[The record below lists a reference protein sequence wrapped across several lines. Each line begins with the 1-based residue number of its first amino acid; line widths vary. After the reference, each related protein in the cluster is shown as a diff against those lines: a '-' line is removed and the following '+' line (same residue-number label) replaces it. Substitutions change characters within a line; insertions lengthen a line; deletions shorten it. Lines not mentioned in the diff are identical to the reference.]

1 MLSFFLNALYI
12 YYIHPM
18 YSSYE
23 RGNSVI
29 SAVTLSILHRSLWQL
44 THSWSQP
51 QVAIGGTAAFGP
63 SALALA
69 LSPRDCCLL

>member
-1 MLSFFLNALYI
+1 MCSLFLNALYI

-23 RGNSVI
+23 I
-29 SAVTLSILHRSLWQL
+29 SAVILSILHRSLWQL
-44 THSWSQP
+44 SHSWSQP

>member
-1 MLSFFLNALYI
+1 MLSFKKKALYI

-44 THSWSQP
+44 THFWSQP
-51 QVAIGGTAAFGP
+51 QVAFGGIAAFGP

-69 LSPRDCCLL
+69 LSPRDCCLR